1 MLEISETACQHCEA
15 ERAQREEIDFRVKY
29 ALALISGMSLIGGI
43 LIDVFTSIGYVP
55 VILFLIS
62 ILSAGR
68 WIIPNGI
75 RSIIKVHLGITFLM
89 TVAAIGAVLIGEP
102 AEGAAV
108 MFLFYLAEI
117 LEEKA
122 GDRARTEIQSLME
135 LEPPSVTVM
144 EDGQEVYK
152 SPDGVKIGEK
162 IVIKPGDRI
171 GMDGVVVKGESH
183 VNQASITGESKP
195 VRKVVGN
202 QAYAGTLNQEGYLE
216 IKVTK
221 EAKNTLL
228 AKIVETVKGAREK
241 KAKTERFVSRF
252 SHYYTPVVV
261 LGSFLLGLGT
271 FLLGAGIVA
280 AVYRALT
287 LLVISCPCAF
297 ALSIPVSMVSTIA
310 GSAREGILV
319 KGGEYIEATS
329 KAKTVVF
336 DKTGTLTEG
345 KLRVSNICVHNQ
357 NDKTDVLR
365 VASSLEQYSE
375 HPIAKAIM
383 EETENS
389 QAKVPPADTFS
400 SVPGKGIVGTYSS
413 SDYAVGSRQLMED
426 EGVVLVNQETHSC
439 GQGTLVYVSQDGKHI
454 GTLVLKDIL
463 RPSAKVAIDQ
473 LKGKGIKTVILT
485 GDNQE
490 VAQSVSAEV
499 GADDFKANMLPNE
512 KVEAVKE
519 IRRNGTVIMVGDGV
533 NDAPAL
539 ATADVGIAMGAIS
552 SDVAIET
559 ADIALMDTD
568 LTKVPLLIERAKRTM
583 SIVRN
588 NVGLS
593 ISLKAV
599 LGSLSI
605 LGLMSLWLAIALGD
619 MGLTMLVIAN
629 AFRLT
634 MKTKSTA

>member
-1 MLEISETACQHCEA
+1 
-15 ERAQREEIDFRVKY
+15 
-29 ALALISGMSLIGGI
+29 
-43 LIDVFTSIGYVP
+43 
-55 VILFLIS
+55 
-62 ILSAGR
+62 
-68 WIIPNGI
+68 
-75 RSIIKVHLGITFLM
+75 M

-135 LEPPSVTVM
+135 LEPPSVTIVK
-144 EDGQEVYK
+144 DGREICK
-152 SPDGVKIGEK
+152 SPDDAKIGERM
-162 IVIKPGDRI
+162 IIKPGDRI
-171 GMDGVVVKGESH
+171 GLDGVVVKGESY

-195 VRKVVGN
+195 VHKIIGSE
-202 QAYAGTLNQEGYLE
+202 AYAGTLNQEGYLE
-216 IKVTK
+216 IRVTK
-221 EAKNTLL
+221 ESENKLL
-228 AKIVETVKGAREK
+228 TKIVETVKQAREK
-241 KAKTERFVSRF
+241 KARTERFVSRF

-261 LGSFLLGLGT
+261 LGSFLLGIGT
-271 FLLGAGIVA
+271 FALGSGIVP
-280 AVYRALT
+280 AVYRGLT

-319 KGGEYIEATS
+319 KGGEYIETTS
-329 KAKTVVF
+329 QARTVVF

-345 KLRVSNICVHNQ
+345 QLRVSNVCPHNQ
-357 NDKTDVLR
+357 SDKTDILR

-383 EETENS
+383 DETESN
-389 QAKVPPADTFS
+389 QVKALPADTFS
-400 SVPGKGIVGTYSS
+400 SVPGKGIVGTYNESG
-413 SDYAVGSRQLMED
+413 YAVGSRQLMED
-426 EGVVLVNQETHSC
+426 EGVTLVDKESHSC
-439 GQGTLVYVSQDGKHI
+439 GQGTLVYVAREKEHI

-463 RPSAKVAIDQ
+463 RPSANVAIGQ
-473 LKGKGIKTVILT
+473 LKARGIKTVILT
-485 GDNQE
+485 GDNKE
-490 VAQSVSAEV
+490 VAQRVSAEV
-499 GADDFKANMLPNE
+499 GADEFKADMLPNE
-512 KVEAVKE
+512 KVEAIKE
-519 IRRNGTVIMVGDGV
+519 LRRNGRVIMVGDGV

-559 ADIALMDTD
+559 SDIALMDTD
-568 LTKVPLLIERAKRTM
+568 LTKIPLLLERAQRTM
-583 SIVRN
+583 SIVQN
-588 NVGLS
+588 NVVLS
-593 ISLKAV
+593 IGLKAA
-599 LGSLSI
+599 LCCLYI

-634 MKTKSTA
+634 FKTKRTV

>member
-29 ALALISGMSLIGGI
+29 ALALISGISLIGG
-43 LIDVFTSIGYVP
+43 LLADFFTSIEYLPLV
-55 VILFLIS
+55 LFLVS

-75 RSIIKVHLGITFLM
+75 RSIIRVHLGITFLM

-135 LEPPSVTVM
+135 LEPPSVTVK
-144 EDGQEVYK
+144 EDGREKFK
-152 SPDGVKIGEK
+152 SPDAVEIGEK
-162 IVIKPGDRI
+162 IIIRPGDRI

-183 VNQASITGESKP
+183 VNQASITGESRP
-195 VRKVVGN
+195 VRKMVGDE
-202 QAYAGTLNQEGYLE
+202 AYAGTLNQEGYLE
-216 IKVTK
+216 IRVTK
-221 EAKNTLL
+221 ESKNTLL
-228 AKIVETVKGAREK
+228 AKIVETVKQAREK

-261 LGSFLLGLGT
+261 MASFLLGVGT
-271 FLLGAGIVA
+271 FLLGFGIVA

-319 KGGEYIEATS
+319 KGGEYIETTS
-329 KAKTVVF
+329 LAKTVVF

-345 KLRVSNICVHNQ
+345 KLSVSNVCVHNQ
-357 NDKTDVLR
+357 NNRAHVLR

-383 EETENS
+383 KEADSS
-389 QAKVPPADTFS
+389 QVDAPPTDTFS
-400 SVPGKGIVGTYSS
+400 SVPGKGIVGTYKESN
-413 SDYAVGSRQLMED
+413 YAVGSRELMED
-426 EGVVLVNQETHSC
+426 EGVALSAEKEHSC
-439 GQGTLVYVSQDGKHI
+439 GHGTLVYVSQEKEHI

-463 RPSAKVAIDQ
+463 RPSAKAAIAQ
-473 LKGKGIKTVILT
+473 LKEKGIKTVVLT
-485 GDNQE
+485 GDNHE
-490 VAQSVSAEV
+490 VAQNISAEV
-499 GADDFKANMLPNE
+499 GADEYRANMLPNE
-512 KVEAVKE
+512 KVEAIEE
-519 IRRNGTVIMVGDGV
+519 IRRSGRVIMVGDGV

-539 ATADVGIAMGAIS
+539 ASADVGIAMGAIS
-552 SDVAIET
+552 SDAAIET

-568 LTKVPLLIERAKRTM
+568 LTKVPLLLQRAKQTM

-593 ISLKAV
+593 IGVKAV
-599 LGSLSI
+599 LGFLSI

-619 MGLTMLVIAN
+619 MGLTMVVIAN

-634 MKTKSTA
+634 LKTKSPP